1 MTPASF
7 LLPALVFP
15 VCVRSYG
22 ISSHLSIRLLA
33 GFIGMAQGSPRM
45 TAKFGD
51 NGQPLFQLW
60 LMMSSP
66 SRNLR
71 DLAPIT
77 PLRAWRWQILGVFG
91 ASAALDDV
99 LESLDGVQR
108 VSPRVT
114 ATSGPTNH
122 VSVSIVCRVVF
133 FNS

>member
-1 MTPASF
+1 MNCEFTMTPASF
-7 LLPALVFP
+7 VLPALVLP

-22 ISSHLSIRLLA
+22 ISSPIRLLA
-33 GFIGMAQGSPRM
+33 GFIRMAQGSTNDSQGTM
-45 TAKFGD
+45 FGD
-51 NGQPLFQLW
+51 NGQPLFQLS

-108 VSPRVT
+108 VSP
-114 ATSGPTNH
+114 
-122 VSVSIVCRVVF
+122 
-133 FNS
+133 